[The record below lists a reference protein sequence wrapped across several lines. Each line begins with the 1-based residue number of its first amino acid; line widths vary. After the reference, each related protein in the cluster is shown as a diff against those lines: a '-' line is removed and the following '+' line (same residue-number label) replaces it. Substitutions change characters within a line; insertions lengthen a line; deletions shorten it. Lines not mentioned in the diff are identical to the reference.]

1 MKTLTATLLLLPACL
16 TALAQ
21 VSQADLEGLERHR
34 KPQRTVSVLQ
44 SIDDAQDT
52 SRWDSSLIG
61 TWDFLDEEERA
72 ADGGIEEIE
81 EEEGLQADRTTMQ
94 GRVAMLPAELLIPYN
109 DALERQIANYV
120 VRHAG
125 ALRGI
130 LGKYAHYERAFR
142 SAFASQGIPE
152 ELTALAIVE
161 SAMNPLARSNAG
173 ATGMWQFMKDAAK
186 TYGLR
191 CDYVVDERLDP
202 YRSADAAAKYLRH
215 AYQRFGD
222 WPLAISSYNCG
233 AANVER
239 AIALAGGSTAFWDV
253 YPYLPSETKGYMPAF
268 IAALYTIRF
277 HSLHGIEPRPYS
289 EGAVSNFRIT
299 RNMTYKEIIRATGIE
314 QKELVRLNPQY
325 LTGAIPGGERNY
337 ILRLPKKY
345 ATLFKDNIDVV
356 NAW

>member
-21 VSQADLEGLERHR
+21 VSQSDLEGLERHR

-61 TWDFLDEEERA
+61 TWDFLDEEERV
-72 ADGGIEEIE
+72 ADGGSSDT
-81 EEEGLQADRTTMQ
+81 GLGADRTTMR
-94 GRVAMLPAELLIPYN
+94 GRVSSLPAELLIPYT
-109 DALERQIANYV
+109 DGLETQIENYV

-130 LGKYAHYERAFR
+130 LGRYEHYERAFR
-142 SAFASQGIPE
+142 SAFAAQGIPE
-152 ELTALAIVE
+152 DLTALAIVE
-161 SAMNPLARSNAG
+161 SAMNPLARSRAG
-173 ATGMWQFMKDAAK
+173 ATGMWQFMPEAARN
-186 TYGLR
+186 YGLR

-202 YRSADAAAKYLRH
+202 YRSADAAAKYLRN

-239 AIALAGGSTAFWDV
+239 AILLAGGSTDFWDI

-268 IAALYTIRF
+268 IAALYTVHF
-277 HSLHGIEPRPYS
+277 HSLHGIEPKPYS

-299 RNMTYKEIIRATGIE
+299 RNMTYKEIMRATGIT
-314 QKELVRLNPQY
+314 QKELVSLNPQY
-325 LTGAIPGGERNY
+325 LTGAIPGQERNY

-356 NAW
+356 DSW